1 MDWFLI
7 LSTLSIVSAQHSAA
21 LTHIS
26 SLSVTSHIALRYAQ
40 TEVETLIKNPDNSP
54 RDVEFSLIL
63 PDSAFISFFS
73 MTAGDGE
80 QVAEVL
86 AKEAAVEK
94 FNNAKKLGIGAG
106 LVSENERDSNKF
118 SISTIVEGG
127 EKVVFKLKYEE
138 LLQRRN
144 GQYEHT
150 ININPEGVVEDLKV
164 EVFINESLP
173 ISNLF
178 VPELKV
184 TNEVSFAR
192 EAKNKDAKVSHKP
205 GTTDAHIVFAP
216 DKAAQRAAGESGV
229 HGQFMVRYDVDRKGQ
244 DNEVQV
250 IDGYFVHFFAP
261 DNLQKLPKHAVF
273 VLDISGSMMG
283 EKIVQLKDAMFTI
296 LDDMTEADFFSIIVF
311 SSGVQTWTS
320 NELERLEKDESGDP
334 VVIKATEHNKNIAI
348 SYVNSLS
355 EGGSTNINAAML
367 EGIELAE
374 MATKKELLPMNTK
387 SMVIFM
393 TDGMPSVGE
402 RNSKNIRQNVKNR
415 NINKIP
421 IFGLAFGRDSD
432 FNLMKE
438 ISSDADSFAKRIYE
452 GSDAAIQLEDFFSQI
467 SSPLIS
473 ELQFDYLGDVVN
485 KSSLS
490 KANINS
496 FFKGGE
502 YVVVGK
508 LNNNLDRK
516 EDKLSIVLLGE
527 KYDGKYERKL
537 DICLRPRALPV
548 NSPLP
553 ALPSNPLDHPF
564 PSTCIP
570 PPQLPERSAEQ
581 KFMQKLHAFV
591 NIKQLLKRDDTELS
605 GGEEPRA
612 KALRLALANNFVT
625 ELTSLVV
632 VAKQE
637 VTIAYLESKASSS
650 SRYSPMLSYSFPT
663 QARSAGMARS
673 YSRSYSHAQS
683 GGISAH
689 SLSPQSALSSGW
701 LSSQSAPSY
710 AMKSSSSSSSDI
722 AHGIIPLPRTRTRHY
737 NSRRLPIARSD
748 RLNNP
753 PPKAEKKETP
763 PTTTVCS
770 GTISLYSKTYHR
782 GSSVTLTEDTEDLGL
797 LHFADRLVSLS
808 VEGDCCWEVWTG
820 IAYSGDRRRFNSN
833 GTYLS
838 TTSVGNLFRNAKS
851 VKKC

>member
-1 MDWFLI
+1 MDWFLF

-21 LTHIS
+21 LTDIS

-73 MTAGDGE
+73 MTAADGE

-173 ISNLF
+173 ISSLF

-184 TNEVSFAR
+184 TNEVNFAR
-192 EAKNKDAKVSHKP
+192 EAKNKEAKVSHKP
-205 GTTDAHIVFAP
+205 GTAEAHIVYAP
-216 DKAAQRAAGESGV
+216 DKATQRAAGESGV
-229 HGQFMVRYDVDRKGQ
+229 NGQFVVRYDVDRKGQ

-320 NELERLEKDESGDP
+320 KELESLGKDESSDP
-334 VVIKATEHNKNIAI
+334 VVIQATEHNKNTAI
-348 SYVNSLS
+348 SYVNNLS
-355 EGGSTNINAAML
+355 EGGSTNINGAML

-393 TDGMPSVGE
+393 TDGMPSIGE
-402 RNSKNIRQNVKNR
+402 RNSKNIRQNVKDR
-415 NINKIP
+415 NTNKIP

-432 FNLMKE
+432 FTLMKE

-473 ELQFDYLGDVVN
+473 ELQFEYLGDVVN

-490 KANINS
+490 KPNINS

-508 LNNNLDRK
+508 LNSNLDRK

-527 KYDGKYERKL
+527 KYDGKYETKL

-553 ALPSNPLDHPF
+553 ALPSNPLDHQYHF
-564 PSTCIP
+564 PSTCLP
-570 PPQLPERSAEQ
+570 PPQFPQRSAEQ

-591 NIKQLLKRDDTELS
+591 NIKQLLKQDETELS
-605 GGEEPRA
+605 GGEAPRT

-632 VAKQE
+632 VANQE
-637 VTIAYLESKASSS
+637 VTIASLENTASSSS

-663 QARSAGMARS
+663 QPRSAGMGRRS
-673 YSRSYSHAQS
+673 YNIAKSAPTYS
-683 GGISAH
+683 GFSAH
-689 SLSPQSALSSGW
+689 SISPQSAMSNGW
-701 LSSQSAPSY
+701 VRS
-710 AMKSSSSSSSDI
+710 KSSNSDI
-722 AHGIIPLPRTRTRHY
+722 AHGIIPSSRGRTRVSHWRTRGRH
-737 NSRRLPIARSD
+737 
-748 RLNNP
+748 
-753 PPKAEKKETP
+753 P
-763 PTTTVCS
+763 PTTTTMPSLCS
-770 GTISLYSKTYHR
+770 GSISLYSKTYHR
-782 GSSVTLTEDTEDLGL
+782 GASVTLAEDTEDLEL
-797 LHFADRLVSLS
+797 LHFADKLVSLS
-808 VEGDCCWEVWTG
+808 VEGDCCWEVFTG
-820 IAYSGDRRRFNSN
+820 IAYSGDSKYFTSS
-833 GTYLS
+833 GTFLS